1 MFNASPKS
9 LEFTVPVDH
18 GRQWQVVVD
27 TALPE
32 GPVPG
37 TGAKVQAG
45 DRLTL
50 IDRSLT
56 VLQRPAQDF

>member
-1 MFNASPKS
+1 
-9 LEFTVPVDH
+9 
-18 GRQWQVVVD
+18 
-27 TALPE
+27 
-32 GPVPG
+32 VPG

-56 VLQRPAQDF
+56 VLQRPAQDL